1 MTSTPFPF
9 YFLFRSISEMMDLI
23 NKGLLPQDAEPPK
36 DILLQPSPSLVYLD
50 WINSLPGHLKY
61 QVIHFSPSCSIKA
74 QKEQVCLW
82 GWKGASQRP

>member
-1 MTSTPFPF
+1 
-9 YFLFRSISEMMDLI
+9 MMDLI

-61 QVIHFSPSCSIKA
+61 QVIHFPPFFPLLYLITEIEINIHGQKKKNEFSCS
-74 QKEQVCLW
+74 
-82 GWKGASQRP
+82 